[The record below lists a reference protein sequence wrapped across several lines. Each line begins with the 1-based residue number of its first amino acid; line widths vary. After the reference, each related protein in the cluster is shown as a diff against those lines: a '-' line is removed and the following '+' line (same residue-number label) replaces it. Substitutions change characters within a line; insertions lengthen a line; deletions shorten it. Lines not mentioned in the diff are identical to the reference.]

1 MHRAVVTVP
10 AYFSD
15 SQRTA
20 TKNAGT
26 IAGLEVMR
34 VINEPTAA
42 ALAYGLDESKRG
54 SAGKV
59 TLPTLSRP
67 FFFSLD
73 DIFLLWMT
81 NAILRLIPE
90 ATC

>member
-1 MHRAVVTVP
+1 VITVP

-34 VINEPTAA
+34 IINEPTAA
-42 ALAYGLDESKRG
+42 ALAYGLDEAQRG
-54 SAGKV
+54 KAAKV
-59 TLPTLSRP
+59 PLDAAPSLR
-67 FFFSLD
+67 FS
-73 DIFLLWMT
+73 WMT
-81 NAILRLIPE
+81 NAITPLNS
-90 ATC
+90 

>member
-1 MHRAVVTVP
+1 MVRPLTPHPSQVHRAVITVP

-15 SQRTA
+15 AQRTA

-42 ALAYGLDESKRG
+42 ALAYGLDEAQRG
-54 SAGKV
+54 KAAKV
-59 TLPTLSRP
+59 TPSDPTSPL
-67 FFFSLD
+67 
-73 DIFLLWMT
+73 
-81 NAILRLIPE
+81 
-90 ATC
+90 

>member
-1 MHRAVVTVP
+1 MP

-34 VINEPTAA
+34 IINEPTAA
-42 ALAYGLDESKRG
+42 ALAYGLDESNKG
-54 SAGKV
+54 KTQTKV
-59 TLPTLSRP
+59 TQCAPLTDASASPRQP
-67 FFFSLD
+67 HPIELD
-73 DIFLLWMT
+73 DECYTPL
-81 NAILRLIPE
+81 NS
-90 ATC
+90 